1 MNGCRVVAWEWM
13 DEYREVS
20 LNLWMM
26 DGRIY
31 GFVGDCMDEE
41 NK

>member
-1 MNGCRVVAWEWM
+1 MGMDGWM